1 MFRRYL
7 LLLVTVGMCPMST
20 HQLLD
25 RRSFCYKIKLT
36 CNKFTNLLG
45 KASWLG
51 NFANWRKYGELSAI
65 STSFSDLPREVM
77 FVCVVVIKFLHFL
90 ISQRNVQTGVEQKKS
105 GETKQLV
112 KVNKWQNCSQN
123 QFDETMKCGVG
134 EVVCGEKS
142 ISPSDSCQAF
152 RQINI
157 CF

>member
-7 LLLVTVGMCPMST
+7 LLLVTIGMRPMSI

-25 RRSFCYKIKLT
+25 RRSFFYNIKLN

-45 KASWLG
+45 KASWLR

-77 FVCVVVIKFLHFL
+77 FVCVVVIKLLHCL
-90 ISQRNVQTGVEQKKS
+90 TSQRNMQTGVEQKKS

-112 KVNKWQNCSQN
+112 KVNKLQSCSQN
-123 QFDETMKCGVG
+123 QFDETLKCGVG
-134 EVVCGEKS
+134 EVVCGEKR
-142 ISPSDSCQAF
+142 ISPSDSCQTF

-157 CF
+157 HF